1 MINLNAHFPKE
12 KIFFQSL
19 GCPKNLVDAE
29 VMLGITQDH
38 PYQIVPNPEEAS
50 VIIVNTCSFI
60 NDAKRES
67 IDACL
72 ELARYKEKGICRRL
86 IMTGCLPQRYKAD
99 LMVSFPEV
107 DAFVGTGQYGRI
119 LEFIEGKREENL
131 EFAHPK
137 YIHSEHTPR
146 INTQPFYRAYLKL
159 SEGCIKNCAFCI
171 IPKIRGTLRSREI
184 PSLVAEAEKLVSQGV
199 LELNLIAQDLTDYGR
214 DLRNG
219 MNLAGLLR
227 ELVKIEGLQW
237 IRLFYVYPDD
247 LSDELLDLIASE
259 KKICEYIDMPIQHIS
274 DRMLRLMNRKI
285 SGAQIRERV
294 KKLRSKVPG
303 ISFRS
308 TVMVGYPGETENE
321 FKELLDFIE
330 EARFDHLGVFAY
342 SLEEETAS
350 YLLPDPID
358 EQTKQ
363 RRREEMLGLQQ
374 KISSGLLRGKV
385 GEKIPVLIEG
395 SWEESEFL
403 MKGRHQGQA
412 PEIDG
417 IVVVRNCRA
426 EAGSM
431 VEVKIEKAMEYD
443 LMGRARN

>member
-1 MINLNAHFPKE
+1 MINLNTHPTKE

-38 PYQIVPNPEEAS
+38 HYQIVPDPEDAS

-60 NDAKRES
+60 NDAKMES
-67 IDACL
+67 IDAIL
-72 ELARYKEKGICRRL
+72 ELAQYKEKGICRRL

-119 LEFIEGKREENL
+119 LEFIEGKREENR

-137 YIHSEHTPR
+137 YIHSEHSPR

-171 IPKIRGTLRSREI
+171 IPKIRGALRSREV
-184 PSLVAEAEKLVSQGV
+184 PSLVAETEKLVSKGV
-199 LELNLIAQDLTDYGR
+199 FELNLIAQNLTDYGR

-219 MNLAGLLR
+219 TNLAGLLR
-227 ELVKIEGLQW
+227 ELVRIEGLQW
-237 IRLFYVYPDD
+237 IRLFYAYPDD
-247 LSDELLDLIASE
+247 LSDELLELIASE
-259 KKICEYIDMPIQHIS
+259 KKICKYLDMPIQHIS
-274 DRMLRLMNRKI
+274 DRMLRLMNRKV
-285 SGAQIRERV
+285 SGAQIRERMR
-294 KKLRSKVPG
+294 KLRSKVPG

-308 TVMVGYPGETENE
+308 TIMVGYPGETENE
-321 FKELLDFIE
+321 FEELRDFIE

-342 SLEEETAS
+342 SLEEGTAS
-350 YLLPDPID
+350 YLLPDPLD
-358 EQTKQ
+358 EETKQ
-363 RRREEMLGLQQ
+363 RRRKEMLALQQ
-374 KISSGLLRGKV
+374 KISSGILKTKV
-385 GEKIPVLIEG
+385 GEKIPVLVEG

-417 IVVVRNCRA
+417 IVVVRNCQA
-426 EAGSM
+426 PVGSM

-443 LMGRARN
+443 LMGRAG